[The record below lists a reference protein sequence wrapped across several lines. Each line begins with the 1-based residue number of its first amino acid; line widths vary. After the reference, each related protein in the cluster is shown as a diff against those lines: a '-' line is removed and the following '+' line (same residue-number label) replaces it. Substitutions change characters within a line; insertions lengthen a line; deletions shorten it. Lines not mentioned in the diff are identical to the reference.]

1 LLNILD
7 LTGLCHFLS
16 AHASFME
23 LNSLLFADMPTCCQR
38 PTTLYVLWNKHMS
51 LEGPPVL
58 Q

>member
-1 LLNILD
+1 
-7 LTGLCHFLS
+7 
-16 AHASFME
+16 ME